1 MFNQRKGVVIS
12 LTFLFMAFT
21 AILGES
27 AVNAPELKFD
37 HNHTY
42 GEVVAYLQ
50 GVVKAYPNITKL
62 HKIGKSYLK
71 KDLLVLEI
79 TNQAAGKGLEK
90 PGYWIDGNLHASEV
104 MGTEVCLKTIDT
116 LVTQYGKD
124 SFITDLVDTRTI
136 YIMPKLNPDGSD
148 HYLTKPD
155 GMRSSVRPHDGDR
168 DGLLDEDPPEDLNG
182 DRNITMMRVKD
193 ELGPMK
199 TSSEDPRLMV
209 RRKEDEKGEWRVY
222 SEGIDNDND
231 GRFNEDG
238 VGGLDIN
245 RNWPA
250 QWQQEWIQRGSGRYS
265 LSEPETR
272 AVAEF
277 LISHRNVTGIIN
289 HHMSGNFV
297 YRPPNNRH
305 FNPITGEEEDMAPED
320 EAVYR
325 VFGNKYSEII
335 NKQPVRTVLGRGA
348 PPRRGAIWGVMIGW
362 AYDHYGVFSWVPE
375 MGSYQPFC
383 DYDKNGRVTE
393 LERLRWNDEELDG
406 KIFVDWKPYD
416 HPQLGK
422 VEIGGFVR
430 KLYNAKYK
438 SYTNLMCYPG
448 PVFEDFLVKHT
459 KWNLYLVSMSPYV
472 KITDIEVTPGDAG
485 YFKITAKIQNQGFLP
500 TNVTQQAVRNKTAK
514 TVKATIS
521 LNGAK
526 LVMGKESVDLGHLRG
541 HTPRSASPVQ
551 KVVWMVKATGRK
563 APTAVIKA
571 ISEKGGTL
579 TEKITLRRKK

>member
-1 MFNQRKGVVIS
+1 MIYRKFGLIIS
-12 LTFLFMAFT
+12 LSLLFLAL
-21 AILGES
+21 AVLPGES
-27 AVNAPELKFD
+27 AAKAPPLKFD
-37 HNHTY
+37 HNHTFS
-42 GEVVAYLQ
+42 EVVAYLN
-50 GVVKAYPNITKL
+50 GVAKAYPNIARL
-62 HKIGKSYLK
+62 HKIGKSFLG

-79 TNQAAGKGLEK
+79 TNKATGKALEK

-104 MGTEVCLKTIDT
+104 MGAEVCLKTVDT

-124 SFITDLVDTRTI
+124 SFITGLVDTRVI

-155 GMRSSVRPHDGDR
+155 GMRSSVKPHDSDG
-168 DGLLDEDPPEDLNG
+168 DGLLDEDPSEDLNG
-182 DRNITMMRVKD
+182 DGNLTMMRIKD

-209 RRKEDEKGEWRVY
+209 RRTEEEKGEWRVY

-245 RNWPA
+245 RNWPSR
-250 QWQQEWIQRGSGRYS
+250 WQQEWIQRGSGQYP

-277 LISHRNVTGIIN
+277 LFSHPNVTGIIN
-289 HHMSGNFV
+289 HHMAGNFV
-297 YRPPNNRH
+297 YRPPTNRN
-305 FNPITGEEEDMAPED
+305 FNPITGIEEEMDPQDDAIFR
-320 EAVYR
+320 A
-325 VFGNKYSEII
+325 FGNKYQEII
-335 NKQPVRTVLGRGA
+335 NKQPVRKVLGRGA
-348 PPRRGAIWGVMIGW
+348 PPREGAIWGVMIGW

-375 MGSYQPFC
+375 MGSFNPFC

-393 LERLRWNDEELDG
+393 IERLRWNDEEMGG

-430 KLYNAKYK
+430 KLYDPKYK
-438 SYTNLMCYPG
+438 TYTNLMCWPG
-448 PVFEDFLVKHT
+448 EVFEDFLAKHT
-459 KWNLYLVSMSPYV
+459 KWNLYLVSMSPLV
-472 KITDIEVTPGDAG
+472 RIKDVDVVPLEAS
-485 YFKITAKIQNQGFLP
+485 YFKVTAKIQNQGFLP
-500 TNVTQQAVRNKTAK
+500 TNVTQQAIKNRTAK
-514 TVKATIS
+514 TVKVTLT

-526 LVMGKESVDLGHLRG
+526 HIMGKAKVDLGHLPG
-541 HTPRSASPVQ
+541 HTVRSQSPVQ
-551 KVVWMVKATGRK
+551 DVEWMVKASGKK
-563 APTAVIKA
+563 APSAVIQVA
-571 ISEKGGTL
+571 SEKGGTQ
-579 TEKITLRRKK
+579 TQKIALKK